1 VAPIVFGDSLL
12 GAIAVGRMK
21 NVTGSE
27 QRFLAMLADL
37 VAFALKNIRTFEMVS
52 EEATKGALT
61 GLYNKKYFLE
71 KAMEILHSSASYDYP
86 FSIFIFDIDHFK
98 NYNDTNGHVQGDFI
112 LKEIGRL
119 LEKIRVRRTF
129 SHVTVANNLY
139 FFSRTPGKRQP

>member
-37 VAFALKNIRTFEMVS
+37 VAFALKNIRTFEMVG

-112 LKEIGRL
+112 LKEIG
-119 LEKIRVRRTF
+119 
-129 SHVTVANNLY
+129 
-139 FFSRTPGKRQP
+139 KRQP